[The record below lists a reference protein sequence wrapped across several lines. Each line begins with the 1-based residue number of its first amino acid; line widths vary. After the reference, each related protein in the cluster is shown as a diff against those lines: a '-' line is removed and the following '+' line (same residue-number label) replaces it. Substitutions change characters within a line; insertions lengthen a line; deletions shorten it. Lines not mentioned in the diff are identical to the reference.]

1 MISWLELLLAEEMA
15 YEIRLATQLSSK
27 SESTHFFEFGPEFTP
42 VFEELD
48 EESDLTMNSE

>member
-1 MISWLELLLAEEMA
+1 MISWLELLLAEEDGLRNQA
-15 YEIRLATQLSSK
+15 GDSIKFKERVNA
-27 SESTHFFEFGPEFTP
+27 FFEFGPKFTP